1 MITSM
6 KKITWLGSAVALA
19 FGLSSCSGGSGP
31 YKKLANGMEY
41 KIIGSG
47 KGSPIAYGE
56 VMKFHFA
63 QKYKDSAMKDTY
75 SQPPQYQPIDSTG
88 MQLPKE
94 YYEVFKNV
102 RIGDSVITRIL
113 TDSVFKG
120 GMAMMPKE
128 FKKGEY
134 LITTFKILGILK
146 ADSAQA
152 DFAKEVQKFQ
162 EQDSIHAIAQ
172 KVKDDKILQDYIAKN
187 NIKATKTEEG
197 TYVEIQQAGGEPG
210 KDGQSVSV
218 KYTGKFLDGEAF
230 DSNVDTSFHHT
241 EPYTFTLGTGGSIK
255 GFDDGLKLLGKGAK
269 GRLFIPSVLGYGSQG
284 SGKIKP
290 NTNLMFEIEVLD
302 VKDAPAPPQQL
313 PARPQIAPKKQ

>member
-1 MITSM
+1 M
-6 KKITWLGSAVALA
+6 KKITWIGSIVALA
-19 FGLSSCSGGSGP
+19 FGLSSCSGGSGT
-31 YKKLANGMEY
+31 YKKTASGMEY
-41 KIIGSG
+41 KIISNG

-63 QKYKDSAMKDTY
+63 QKYKDSTMKDTY
-75 SQPPQYQPIDSTG
+75 GQPPQYQPVDST
-88 MQLPKE
+88 QLPPE
-94 YYEVFKNV
+94 YYGIFKQV
-102 RIGDSVITRIL
+102 RKGDSIVTRIL

-120 GMAMMPKE
+120 GMTMMPPE

-134 LITTFKILGILK
+134 LLTTFKILDVLK

-152 DFAKEVQKFQ
+152 DFAKEVQKFR

-172 KVKDDKILQDYIAKN
+172 KLKDDKILQEYIAKN
-187 NIKATKTEEG
+187 NIKATKTDEG

-218 KYTGKFLDGEAF
+218 KYTGKFLDGTAF
-230 DSNVDTSFHHT
+230 DSNVDTAFHHT

-255 GFDDGLKLLGKGAK
+255 GFDDGLRLLGKGAK
-269 GRLFIPSVLGYGSQG
+269 GKLFIPSVLGYGSQG

-313 PARPQIAPKKQ
+313 PVQPPAPPKK

>member
-1 MITSM
+1 M
-6 KKITWLGSAVALA
+6 KKITWIGSIVALA
-19 FGLSSCSGGSGP
+19 FGLSSCSGGSGT
-31 YKKLANGMEY
+31 YKKTASGMEY
-41 KIIGSG
+41 KIISNG

-63 QKYKDSAMKDTY
+63 QKYKDSTMKDTY
-75 SQPPQYQPIDSTG
+75 GQPPQYQPVDST
-88 MQLPKE
+88 QLPPE
-94 YYEVFKNV
+94 YYGIFKQV
-102 RIGDSVITRIL
+102 KKGDSIVTRIL

-120 GMAMMPKE
+120 GMTMMPPE

-134 LITTFKILGILK
+134 LLTTFKILDVLK

-152 DFAKEVQKFQ
+152 DFAKEVQKFR

-172 KVKDDKILQDYIAKN
+172 KLKDDKILQEYIAKN
-187 NIKATKTEEG
+187 NIKATKTDEG

-218 KYTGKFLDGEAF
+218 KYTGKFLDGTAF
-230 DSNVDTSFHHT
+230 DSNVDTAFHHT

-255 GFDDGLKLLGKGAK
+255 GFDDGLRLLGKGAK
-269 GRLFIPSVLGYGSQG
+269 GKLFIPSVLGYGSQG

-302 VKDAPAPPQQL
+302 VKDAPATPQQL
-313 PARPQIAPKKQ
+313 PVQPPAPPKK

>member
-1 MITSM
+1 M
-6 KKITWLGSAVALA
+6 KKITWIGSIVVVA
-19 FGLSSCSGGSGP
+19 FGLSSCSGGSGT
-31 YKKLANGMEY
+31 YKKTASGMEY
-41 KIIGSG
+41 KIISNG

-63 QKYKDSAMKDTY
+63 QKYKDSTMKDTY
-75 SQPPQYQPIDSTG
+75 GQPPQYQPVDST
-88 MQLPKE
+88 QLPPE
-94 YYEVFKNV
+94 YYGIFKQV
-102 RIGDSVITRIL
+102 RKGDSIVTRIL

-120 GMAMMPKE
+120 GMTMMPPE

-134 LITTFKILGILK
+134 LLTTFKILDVLK

-152 DFAKEVQKFQ
+152 DFAKEVQKFR

-172 KVKDDKILQDYIAKN
+172 KLKDDKILQEYIAKN
-187 NIKATKTEEG
+187 NIKATKTDEG

-218 KYTGKFLDGEAF
+218 KYTGKFLDGTAF
-230 DSNVDTSFHHT
+230 DSNVDTAFHHT

-255 GFDDGLKLLGKGAK
+255 GFDDGLRLLGKGAK
-269 GRLFIPSVLGYGSQG
+269 CKLFIPSVLGYGSQG

-313 PARPQIAPKKQ
+313 PVQPPAPPKK

>member
-1 MITSM
+1 M
-6 KKITWLGSAVALA
+6 KKITWIGSIVALA
-19 FGLSSCSGGSGP
+19 FGLSSCSGGSGT
-31 YKKLANGMEY
+31 YKKTASGMEY
-41 KIIGSG
+41 KIISNG

-63 QKYKDSAMKDTY
+63 QKYKDSTMKDTY
-75 SQPPQYQPIDSTG
+75 GQPPQYQPVDST
-88 MQLPKE
+88 QLPPE
-94 YYEVFKNV
+94 YYGIFKQV
-102 RIGDSVITRIL
+102 KKGDSIVTRIL

-120 GMAMMPKE
+120 GMTMMPPE

-134 LITTFKILGILK
+134 LLTTFKILDVLK

-152 DFAKEVQKFQ
+152 DFAKEVQKFR

-172 KVKDDKILQDYIAKN
+172 KLKDDKILQEYIAKN
-187 NIKATKTEEG
+187 NIKATKTDEG
-197 TYVEIQQAGGEPG
+197 TNVEIQQAGGEPG

-218 KYTGKFLDGEAF
+218 KYTGKFLDGTAF
-230 DSNVDTSFHHT
+230 DSNVDTAFHHT

-255 GFDDGLKLLGKGAK
+255 GFDDGLRLLGKGAK
-269 GRLFIPSVLGYGSQG
+269 GKLFIPSVLGYGSQG

-313 PARPQIAPKKQ
+313 PVQPPAPPKK